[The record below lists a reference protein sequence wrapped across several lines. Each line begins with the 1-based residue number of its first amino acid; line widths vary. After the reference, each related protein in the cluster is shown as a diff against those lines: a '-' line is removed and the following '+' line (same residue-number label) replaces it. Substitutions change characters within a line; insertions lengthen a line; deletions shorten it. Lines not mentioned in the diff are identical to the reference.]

1 MDGTAGPP
9 PGSGDRAVRSRRSHS
24 SDLLFFVQRFLLF
37 FLSKILV
44 PLCRLL
50 ASVLGH
56 EQQIYCPS
64 TNCFRLLYLDSALNF
79 SS

>member
-1 MDGTAGPP
+1 MDGAATQPP
-9 PGSGDRAVRSRRSHS
+9 SSGDRAVRSRHNHHS
-24 SDLLFFVQRFLLF
+24 SNLLFFVQRILLF

-56 EQQIYCPS
+56 E
-64 TNCFRLLYLDSALNF
+64 
-79 SS
+79 